1 MSPLHVVIVVDHAH
15 INGGQSKVAL
25 DSAIG
30 LSRRGHRVT
39 VFSAVGPIDPAL
51 GEAGV
56 AVECLDQP
64 DAMTATS
71 QWRYAGQAM
80 WNAEAATRLEAL
92 LKGCDPAR
100 TVVHVHGWAKALS
113 PSIGPVLLE
122 SAVPAVAT
130 LHEFFMVCPNGGFF
144 DFPANTACT
153 RAPLSASCITHNCDS
168 RSFVH
173 KAYRVARQ
181 SVVNGFSGLHRAFG
195 HIITISDLQY
205 RVASPW
211 LPQGIRWHR
220 VPNPVSI
227 DDPGV
232 PDASAR
238 GDHLLFVGRLSPEK
252 GAAIG
257 LEAARRAG
265 ASVVVVGDGPDGDA
279 LRAAHPEATF
289 LGWQKPDAV
298 RREMARARALLFP
311 SVWYEGQPLTVLEA
325 QALGTPVLVS
335 DICAGREA
343 VVDGETGLHV
353 RSADVDAW
361 TAAVAAMAVPGTAAR
376 MATAAHDHYWA
387 APLTLDR
394 HLDGLEEVYALA
406 RADALAKAA

>member
-1 MSPLHVVIVVDHAH
+1 MSAAHVVVVVDHAH
-15 INGGQSKVAL
+15 INGGQAKVAL

-30 LSRRGHRVT
+30 LARRGHPVT
-39 VFSAVGPIDPAL
+39 VFAAVGPIDPAL
-51 GEAGV
+51 AQAGV
-56 AVECLDQP
+56 TVECLFQQ
-64 DAMTATS
+64 DAQTATS

-80 WNAEAATRLEAL
+80 WNAEAASRLEDL
-92 LKGCDPAR
+92 LRRCDPR
-100 TVVHVHGWAKALS
+100 GTVVHVHGWAKALS
-113 PSIGPVLLE
+113 PSIGPVLRD
-122 SAVPAVAT
+122 SPVPAIAT

-153 RAPLSASCITHNCDS
+153 RAPLSAACITHNCDS

-195 HIITISDLQY
+195 HMITISDLQY

-220 VPNPVSI
+220 VANPVAI
-227 DDPGV
+227 DDPGT
-232 PDASAR
+232 PSAQER
-238 GDHLLFVGRLSPEK
+238 GEHLLFVGRLSPEK

-265 ASVVVVGDGPDGDA
+265 QKVVVVGEGPDGEA
-279 LRAAHPEATF
+279 LRSAYPEATF
-289 LGWQKPDAV
+289 LGWQKPEAV

-343 VVDGETGLHV
+343 VVDGVTGLHV
-353 RSADVDAW
+353 RSADVEAW
-361 TAAVAAMAVPGTAAR
+361 TAAIATVAGPGAAARMGTAAH
-376 MATAAHDHYWA
+376 AHYWRD
-387 APLTLDR
+387 PLTLDR
-394 HLDGLEEVYALA
+394 HLDGLEAIYGLAL
-406 RADALAKAA
+406 ADALSKAA

>member
-1 MSPLHVVIVVDHAH
+1 MSMHVVIVVDHAH
-15 INGGQSKVAL
+15 INGGQAKVAL
-25 DSAIG
+25 DSAVG
-30 LSRRGHRVT
+30 LARRGHRVT
-39 VFSAVGPIDPAL
+39 VFSAVGPIDPSLA
-51 GEAGV
+51 EAGV
-56 AVECLDQP
+56 AVECLFQQ
-64 DAMTATS
+64 DAQTATS

-80 WNAEAATRLEAL
+80 WNPEAAARLKQL
-92 LKGCDPAR
+92 LDGCDPRR
-100 TVVHVHGWAKALS
+100 TVAHVHGWAKALS

-122 SAVPAVAT
+122 SPVPAVAT

-153 RAPLSASCITHNCDS
+153 RAPLSAACITHNCDS

-195 HIITISDLQY
+195 HVITISELQY
-205 RVASPW
+205 TVASPW

-227 DDPGV
+227 DDPGP
-232 PDASAR
+232 PDASRR

-265 ASVVVVGDGPDGDA
+265 QKVVVVGDGPDGEA
-279 LRAAHPEATF
+279 LQAAHPEATF

-298 RREMARARALLFP
+298 RSAMAQARALLFP

-343 VVDGETGLHV
+343 VIDGDTGLHV
-353 RSADVDAW
+353 RSADVSAW
-361 TAAVAAMAVPGTAAR
+361 TQAIATIAEPGVAQR
-376 MATAAHDHYWA
+376 MSRAAHARYWRD
-387 APLTLDR
+387 PLTLER
-394 HLDGLEEVYALA
+394 HLDGLEKVYGLAL
-406 RADALAKAA
+406 ADALAKAA